1 MENTNT
7 FAVRLKQ
14 IRDEKK
20 MTQKAFSE
28 YLEIKQQTL
37 SGYEIGK
44 ISPSLEVAF
53 SIAQKLNV
61 SLDWLCGLSN
71 ERNNSVKRFGTYGEV
86 FQQLVKIDKTI
97 RADVMEIVRGG
108 ECKQMIVLSDPIT
121 QIFLKD
127 WGKMLKLF
135 HGKTI
140 DESLYDLWINQQV
153 GFYYPDPSDVDESMD
168 FYHNCLNQDEDDEL
182 PF

>member
-20 MTQKAFSE
+20 MTQKTFSE

-71 ERNNSVKRFGTYGEV
+71 ERNNSAEQFGTYGEI
-86 FQQLVKIDKTI
+86 FQQLVKIDKSNHI
-97 RADVMEIVRGG
+97 CIKSVKLGGDDKQVILMNDSIV
-108 ECKQMIVLSDPIT
+108 
-121 QIFLKD
+121 QIFLEE
-127 WGKMLKLF
+127 WGKILTLF
-135 HGKTI
+135 HDGIINK
-140 DESLYDLWINQQV
+140 SLYDLWVNEKIQ
-153 GFYYPDPSDVDESMD
+153 YYKVRLNDFDEYMEFMQILEMEKRMD
-168 FYHNCLNQDEDDEL
+168 G
-182 PF
+182 